1 MHEFPIT
8 QAKLAM
14 IFALAGVI
22 LTAGLL
28 FPSIAEGVDKADKA
42 SEVGTIPAK
51 LTMHLTAERRTT
63 KETPPPFRRIIRGT
77 ERTILDATFLIEV
90 PAIDYWK
97 EPYGIYS
104 FRYVMGKLYGPQYQ
118 KGRGRPRERLP
129 ESRLV
134 SYNGQVSY
142 SSRSHLLKED
152 PTADPH
158 RCEVTT
164 TMDGSSP
171 LKLDP
176 YGSFVIEFR
185 GDSLVG
191 NGVQVL
197 SNTFTVTGK
206 KASTCPALDPD
217 SEQPRPW
224 QHDPVSVMF
233 PATEMQGWTT
243 QVKQTPQGLTG
254 TASYK
259 KTEKSSREGIESQVM
274 EEVTTVNFTLEIRA
288 VGKRER

>member
-1 MHEFPIT
+1 MHDFPIT

-14 IFALAGVI
+14 TFALAGVI

-28 FPSIAEGVDKADKA
+28 LPSFVEGVRKADKA
-42 SEVGTIPAK
+42 AEVETIPAK
-51 LTMHLTAERRTT
+51 LTVHWTAEKRTT
-63 KETPPPFRRIIRGT
+63 QETPPPFRRIITGT

-90 PAIDYWK
+90 PSIDYWK

-104 FRYVMGKLYGPQYQ
+104 FGYAMSKLYGPQYRKVQ
-118 KGRGRPRERLP
+118 GRQRERLP
-129 ESRLV
+129 ESRLI

-142 SSRSHLLKED
+142 SSKSHLLKED

-164 TMDGSSP
+164 TMEGSSP
-171 LKLDP
+171 LKLEP
-176 YGSFVIEFR
+176 YGLFNISFK
-185 GDSLVG
+185 GHGLVG

-206 KASTCPALDPD
+206 KTFTCPALDPD

-224 QHDPVSVMF
+224 QHDPVSIMF
-233 PATEMQGWTT
+233 PVTEMPGWTT
-243 QVKQTPQGLTG
+243 QVKRTPQGLTG
-254 TASYK
+254 TASYRSSK
-259 KTEKSSREGIESQVM
+259 KESRSGIEDS
-274 EEVTTVNFTLEIRA
+274 VTDETQTVSFTFEI
-288 VGKRER
+288 GKE